1 MQCSAV
7 QCSAVWFSAG
17 VVCRFLEFL
26 CPAAVPALASS
37 PSRPPSC
44 PSRPPSSPPHLLT
57 QTYMGRKLE
66 LALPSLLPP
75 HASPGAQLAERRELL
90 EPCLVGLVFQEEP
103 LALQPSLL
111 CWDLLQAVIV
121 VRPEGET
128 HYR

>member
-1 MQCSAV
+1 M
-7 QCSAVWFSAG
+7 
-17 VVCRFLEFL
+17 
-26 CPAAVPALASS
+26 AVPALASS
-37 PSRPPSC
+37 PSRAPC
-44 PSRPPSSPPHLLT
+44 RPPSSPPHLLT
-57 QTYMGRKLE
+57 QTYMGRKVE

-75 HASPGAQLAERRELL
+75 HASPGAQLADRRELL